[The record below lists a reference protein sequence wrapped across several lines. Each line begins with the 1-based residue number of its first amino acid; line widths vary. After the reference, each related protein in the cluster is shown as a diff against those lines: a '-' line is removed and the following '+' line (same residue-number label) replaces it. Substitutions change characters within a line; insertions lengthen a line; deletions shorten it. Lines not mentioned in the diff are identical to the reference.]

1 MSAVAGAPPI
11 TPGMGGETPADK
23 QGMSPARKI
32 LYAVA
37 GVWVGGIV
45 LFVILFG
52 VTAHKAPEVVD
63 NVFSPVNEFKL
74 DTWFKLGP
82 IAINKG
88 VLYLLLAGGIIVAGT
103 VGSRHDGLAAALVI
117 FAGYSVA
124 FAVRIARGREAGP
137 S

>member
-1 MSAVAGAPPI
+1 
-11 TPGMGGETPADK
+11 
-23 QGMSPARKI
+23 MSPIRKI

-74 DTWFKLGP
+74 DTWFKIGP
-82 IAINKG
+82 VAINKG
-88 VLYLLLAGGIIVAGT
+88 VLYLLLAAGITIWVMTYVVKRLRQRPGRLQVAVECST
-103 VGSRHDGLAAALVI
+103 TSPAT
-117 FAGYSVA
+117 
-124 FAVRIARGREAGP
+124 
-137 S
+137 